1 MKKVHFLLTCVA
13 KKSRCLKAPYFLQT
27 TIGHTTTVARL
38 YIPEETWPA

>member
-13 KKSRCLKAPYFLQT
+13 KKVDA
-27 TIGHTTTVARL
+27 IGHTTTVARL